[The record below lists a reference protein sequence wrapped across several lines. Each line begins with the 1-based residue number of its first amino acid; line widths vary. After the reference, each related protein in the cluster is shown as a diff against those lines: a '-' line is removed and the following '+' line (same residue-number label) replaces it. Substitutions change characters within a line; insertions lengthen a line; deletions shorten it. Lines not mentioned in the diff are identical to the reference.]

1 MINLV
6 WQLTRSGWAPIA
18 KISFM
23 TYLVHMDI
31 QFTFFR
37 MQASYVTKKTFTL
50 NIFLSFFQEFPVAW
64 TMLTNV
70 HLFFGNLAAALLFGF
85 VTSIAWEVPLAKLQK
100 IAMAALAAHMAR
112 KPFPKW
118 TLVPFLLFISVL
130 LLMLANFVLHLIP
143 ATAPALIKS

>member
-1 MINLV
+1 
-6 WQLTRSGWAPIA
+6 
-18 KISFM
+18 M

-37 MQASYVTKKTFTL
+37 MQASYVTKK
-50 NIFLSFFQEFPVAW
+50 NIYFEHLSFFQEFPVAW

-70 HLFFGNLAAALLFGF
+70 HLFLGNLAAALLFGF
-85 VTSIAWEVPLAKLQK
+85 VTSIAWELPLAKLQK
-100 IAMAALAAHMAR
+100 IVLAALAAHMAR

>member
-1 MINLV
+1 
-6 WQLTRSGWAPIA
+6 
-18 KISFM
+18 
-23 TYLVHMDI
+23 
-31 QFTFFR
+31 
-37 MQASYVTKKTFTL
+37 
-50 NIFLSFFQEFPVAW
+50 
-64 TMLTNV
+64 MLTNV
-70 HLFFGNLAAALLFGF
+70 HLFFGNLAAALLLGF
-85 VTSIAWEVPLAKLQK
+85 VTSIAWELPLAKLQK

>member
-1 MINLV
+1 
-6 WQLTRSGWAPIA
+6 
-18 KISFM
+18 M

-37 MQASYVTKKTFTL
+37 MQASYVTK
-50 NIFLSFFQEFPVAW
+50 NICFEYLSLFQEFPVAW

-70 HLFFGNLAAALLFGF
+70 HLFFGNLAASLLFGF

-100 IAMAALAAHMAR
+100 IAMAALAAHMER

-130 LLMLANFVLHLIP
+130 LLMLANFVMHLIP